1 MGEFFPTLLALAQQL
16 VRASADEVAAAGT
29 ALYVALFTHFSGAY
43 HHQVGASLTA
53 TAVCLGLLT
62 RRPGLAAMA
71 AKGPSLVCHS
81 LSKPHVGLKRDRFRY
96 MAGSIQ
102 PVFQQHK

>member
-43 HHQVGASLTA
+43 HHQVGDKLRALVA
-53 TAVCLGLLT
+53 CLALLT
-62 RRPGLAAMA
+62 RQPGSAAMGA
-71 AKGPSLVCHS
+71 EASSGCQA
-81 LSKPHVGLKRDRFRY
+81 LSRP
-96 MAGSIQ
+96 Q
-102 PVFQQHK
+102 